1 MGSKEVFVGTVSPG
15 MVFTNL
21 LLKDTSPESM
31 KIINILGNSVEEVTP
46 FIVEKMLSG
55 KKNIIWLTKRKV
67 IYKFLAS
74 IFKKKK

>member
-1 MGSKEVFVGTVSPG
+1 

-46 FIVEKMLSG
+46 FIVEKMILG
-55 KKNIIWLTKRKV
+55 KKNINWLTRRKV
-67 IYKFLAS
+67 IYKFVTS